1 MERLPL
7 LKSFEEKHAYYSVL
21 IQMRWNLTLLI
32 SCNINNHVIPSAV
45 LHWEKKLKLFLDDS

>member
-21 IQMRWNLTLLI
+21 IQMRWSLTLLI
-32 SCNINNHVIPSAV
+32 SRNINNHVIPFGCAA
-45 LHWEKKLKLFLDDS
+45 LGEAAEIIP